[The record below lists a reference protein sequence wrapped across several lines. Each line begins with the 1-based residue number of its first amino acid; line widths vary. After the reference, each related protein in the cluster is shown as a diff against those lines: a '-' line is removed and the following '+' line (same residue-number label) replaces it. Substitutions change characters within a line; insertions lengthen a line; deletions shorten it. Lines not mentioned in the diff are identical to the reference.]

1 VSALTPSSAA
11 AFDCRI
17 TDVDESLARPI
28 LPVIDPVY
36 CAPDDSTCELAVGAK
51 RPLYAYNQP
60 TNVVW
65 EGNDA
70 RPGYHASWSFP
81 IDGAQTDIFDLAA
94 APSTTTSEAPI
105 VSSTTRSAATTSSHA
120 RPRTSTEAVPTVLYA
135 VTLPHRCCTLSDP
148 ALRHSQDDFLDDA
161 VPQ

>member
-1 VSALTPSSAA
+1 MSALTPSSAA

-135 VTLPHRCCTLSDP
+135 VTLPHLS
-148 ALRHSQDDFLDDA
+148 LIHI
-161 VPQ
+161 

>member
-1 VSALTPSSAA
+1 MT

-36 CAPDDSTCELAVGAK
+36 CDPSNSTCEPAVGAK
-51 RPLYAYNQP
+51 RPLYAYNEP

-81 IDGAQTDIFDLAA
+81 HDGAQNDIFDLEA
-94 APSTTTSEAPI
+94 APSTTSRAT
-105 VSSTTRSAATTSSHA
+105 SSTTSRAASTAAATTSKRVPHA
-120 RPRTSTEAVPTVLYA
+120 SASATPFTMCVFFLFIS
-135 VTLPHRCCTLSDP
+135 LSF
-148 ALRHSQDDFLDDA
+148 AHC
-161 VPQ
+161 

>member
-1 VSALTPSSAA
+1 MT

-36 CAPDDSTCELAVGAK
+36 CDPSNSTCEPAVGAK
-51 RPLYAYNQP
+51 RPLYAYNEP

-81 IDGAQTDIFDLAA
+81 HDGAQNDIFDLAA
-94 APSTTTSEAPI
+94 APSTTSRAT
-105 VSSTTRSAATTSSHA
+105 SSTTSRAASTAAATTSKRVPHA
-120 RPRTSTEAVPTVLYA
+120 SASATPFTMCVFFLFIS
-135 VTLPHRCCTLSDP
+135 LSF
-148 ALRHSQDDFLDDA
+148 AHC
-161 VPQ
+161 

>member
-1 VSALTPSSAA
+1 MT

-36 CAPDDSTCELAVGAK
+36 CDPSNSTCEPAVGAK
-51 RPLYAYNQP
+51 RPLYAYNEP

-81 IDGAQTDIFDLAA
+81 HDGAQNDIFDLAA
-94 APSTTTSEAPI
+94 APSTTSRAASS
-105 VSSTTRSAATTSSHA
+105 SSTTSRAASTAAASTSKRVPHASASATPFTMCVFFLFIS
-120 RPRTSTEAVPTVLYA
+120 
-135 VTLPHRCCTLSDP
+135 LSF
-148 ALRHSQDDFLDDA
+148 AHC
-161 VPQ
+161 